1 MRDGNLL
8 AQDTPNSILEKLGVT
23 SLEEAFIQIC
33 MSFEFSKKEVKSEKD
48 ANRLTDI
55 TWNSGPPGLSY
66 VENDRLNRKKESR
79 FKFTSKRR
87 MKALLSKNIITMM
100 RNPG

>member
-33 MSFEFSKKEVKSEKD
+33 MSFEISGEVKSGKD

-66 VENDRLNRKKESR
+66 VENDRLRRKKSS
-79 FKFTSKRR
+79 KLMFTSKRR